1 MACDGRPI
9 TIVLAD
15 DHDVVRSG
23 LRMVL
28 ERVGGLEV
36 VAEAADA
43 ASALRVVAEHRPA
56 ILVLDLSMPGRLSGL
71 DAIPR
76 VHEVSPS
83 TRVVVLTMYE
93 DPEFARAA
101 LRDGAPGYVIKD
113 TADDELIAAVRRVAD
128 GGTYVNPRL
137 AAVLAAARAKP
148 AGPPRDLTEREVEV
162 LRLIGL
168 GHANNEIADQL
179 GISVRTVESHRLHI
193 RRKLDLSTRAG
204 LVGYAF
210 EHRLVT

>member
-1 MACDGRPI
+1 
-9 TIVLAD
+9 
-15 DHDVVRSG
+15 
-23 LRMVL
+23 MVL